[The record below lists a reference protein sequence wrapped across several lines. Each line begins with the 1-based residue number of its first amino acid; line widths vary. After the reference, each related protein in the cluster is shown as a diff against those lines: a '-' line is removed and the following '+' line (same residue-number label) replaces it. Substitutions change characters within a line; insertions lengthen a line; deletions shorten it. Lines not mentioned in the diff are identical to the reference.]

1 MLFNDTSLRL
11 FWMTEVERF
20 KIRIDMYL
28 TGKITK
34 ARTKE
39 DLLVDLQKIGVD
51 TTSRRFKKPELVEV
65 SLKYSI
71 PVLITTNSVKPG

>member
-1 MLFNDTSLRL
+1 
-11 FWMTEVERF
+11 MTEVERL
-20 KIRIDMYL
+20 KIRIDMYI

-51 TTSRRFKKPELVEV
+51 TTSRRF
-65 SLKYSI
+65 
-71 PVLITTNSVKPG
+71 